1 MADTDFFNHP
11 IFERHAVLLETPM
24 IKRLTKFLEDFL
36 WGNAVGC
43 CLYGDY
49 RIGKSWAVYFIIQH
63 LISLSR
69 KRVFCHHFTLDETDK
84 STRLGFQRSLALS
97 VGIKTKQGIGG
108 PFIFGDVVTYFED
121 QMMLKK
127 CNQAILFIDE
137 ADWMSMGQLNSAA
150 SIFNYFDAKRVDLR
164 VILLGNTAEME
175 SLTDKL
181 QENDQGKVLE
191 RFFKHRHRLTGIES
205 MKELEECL
213 KCYDDLRYPDD
224 GLSYAQFFA
233 KGLSGTD
240 WTLASMTELI
250 WQTYV
255 EEFASPLKLES
266 WSMESFSSSIKTLLV
281 SHLHVKGMMSE
292 SQLKKDIIESITASG
307 LAGNLVRSA

>member
-1 MADTDFFNHP
+1 MADTDFFDHP

-36 WGNAVGC
+36 WGNAGGC
-43 CLYGDY
+43 FLYGDY

-121 QMMLKK
+121 QMMLKN

-181 QENDQGKVLE
+181 QENNQGKVLE

-213 KCYDDLRYPDD
+213 K
-224 GLSYAQFFA
+224 
-233 KGLSGTD
+233 
-240 WTLASMTELI
+240 
-250 WQTYV
+250 
-255 EEFASPLKLES
+255 
-266 WSMESFSSSIKTLLV
+266 
-281 SHLHVKGMMSE
+281 
-292 SQLKKDIIESITASG
+292 
-307 LAGNLVRSA
+307 